1 MKFLRIPTAA
11 VVIALAAFTPAWAQE
26 TVLTNDASTAPT
38 PPPAAWA
45 TQCISDGRQ
54 SAADCS
60 IVQRAVMQ
68 NTGQLVGS
76 ITIRVPSSGKSTV
89 IANIPLGL
97 FIPAGVTVDVDG
109 TLPQKLELQ
118 TCDRNGCYAS
128 GALPANVIAAMGKG
142 KKLNVVFQSLS
153 KQPVTLPMS
162 LAGFQGAYDK
172 TKMTNG

>member
-1 MKFLRIPTAA
+1 MKLFSRLAVASLLAGAAA
-11 VVIALAAFTPAWAQE
+11 VSTVTLSTPAHAE
-26 TVLTNDASTAPT
+26 GSAPT
-38 PPPAAWA
+38 KVAVV
-45 TQCISDGRQ
+45 D
-54 SAADCS
+54 
-60 IVQRAVMQ
+60 VQRAVMQ